1 MSALLMNSSAAR
13 AVAKPMGAAVME
25 PALLAHRARM
35 REPRPGLRVHVD
47 DATDQF
53 DGVAEGRCEPG
64 LHLVMLLEG
73 RLDLRY
79 GEQNIRL
86 ATPPTAPRPTPPHH
100 AATPCN
106 TSGAVLLHLAQAEP
120 FARTS
125 HSGRYARRVS
135 LGLSADWLAQLQQA
149 SQAGCPAP
157 LAQLLGQH
165 LQPTPWQP
173 SARALA
179 LAEQIVRPPAL
190 SPWLQAIYV
199 ESRVLEL
206 LGEALGPW
214 QEAQAPEPENHNTPS
229 PTTVR
234 RLREVR
240 AFLQT
245 SEADELSL
253 DEIARRVGMNV
264 NRLQTQFRQTFGSTV
279 MAFWRES
286 RLQRA
291 RMALEYEGLCIK
303 QAASLAGYTCAA
315 NFSTAFTR
323 RFGLTPKAAQRG
335 GQGA

>member
-1 MSALLMNSSAAR
+1 MSATMNSCTH
-13 AVAKPMGAAVME
+13 
-25 PALLAHRARM
+25 LLAHRARM

-53 DGVAEGRCEPG
+53 DGVAQGRCEPG
-64 LHLVMLLEG
+64 LHLVILLEG
-73 RLDLRY
+73 QLDLRY
-79 GEQNIRL
+79 GEQDIRL
-86 ATPPTAPRPTPPHH
+86 ATPRLPTHPPD
-100 AATPCN
+100 AR
-106 TSGAVLLHLAQAEP
+106 GAVLLHLAQAEP

-157 LAQLLGQH
+157 LAQLLEQH
-165 LQPTPWQP
+165 LRPTSWLP

-214 QEAQAPEPENHNTPS
+214 QGELPAEPGNTLS
-229 PTTVR
+229 PGTLR

-245 SEADELSL
+245 TEADELSL
-253 DEIARRVGMNV
+253 DEIARRIGMNV
-264 NRLQTQFRQTFGSTV
+264 NSLQAQFRQAFGSTV
-279 MAFWRES
+279 IAFLRDS

-291 RMALEYEGLCIK
+291 RLALEHEGLCIK
-303 QAASLAGYTCAA
+303 QAAALAGYTSAA

-323 RFGLTPKAAQRG
+323 CFGLTPKAAQRS
-335 GQGA
+335 GQSG